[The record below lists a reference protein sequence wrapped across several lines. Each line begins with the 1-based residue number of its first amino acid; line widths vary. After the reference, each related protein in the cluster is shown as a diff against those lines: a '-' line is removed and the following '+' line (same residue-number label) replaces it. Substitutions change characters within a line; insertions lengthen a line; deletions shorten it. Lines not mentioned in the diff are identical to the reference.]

1 MKIEIKETSRLEA
14 AEAEVERLHALMQ
27 DATVEVHAAR
37 LEASGLVAGRTMV
50 EWKETSG
57 RLARG
62 VVVGLDRTWWP
73 IARTIKKDGTL
84 GEPRSIFRE
93 GRVLDETWEGETP

>member
-1 MKIEIKETSRLEA
+1 MNVRIEQTPRLVA

-27 DATVEVHAAR
+27 DATVEVLAAR
-37 LEASGLVAGRTMV
+37 VEASGLVVGRTMV
-50 EWKETSG
+50 EWKESSG
-57 RLARG
+57 RMARG

-73 IARTIKKDGTL
+73 IARPVKKDGTL

-93 GRVLDETWEGETP
+93 GRVLDEMWEGEAP

>member
-1 MKIEIKETSRLEA
+1 MNVRIEQTPRLVA
-14 AEAEVERLHALMQ
+14 AEAELQRLHELMQ
-27 DATVEVHAAR
+27 DATVELRAAR
-37 LEASGLVAGRTMV
+37 MEASGLIVGRTMV

-73 IARTIKKDGTL
+73 IARPVKKDGTL

-93 GRVLDETWEGETP
+93 GRILDETWEGEEP

>member
-1 MKIEIKETSRLEA
+1 MNVCIEKTPRLEA

-37 LEASGLVAGRTMV
+37 LEASGLVVGRTMV
-50 EWKETSG
+50 EWLESSG
-57 RLARG
+57 RTARG
-62 VVVGLDRTWWP
+62 VVVGLDRTWYP
-73 IARTIKKDGTL
+73 VARPIKKDGTL

-93 GRVLDETWEGETP
+93 GRVLDETWEGEEP

>member
-1 MKIEIKETSRLEA
+1 MIVRIEQTPRLEA

-37 LEASGLVAGRTMV
+37 LEASGLVVGRTMV
-50 EWKETSG
+50 EWEERSG
-57 RLARG
+57 RMARG

-73 IARTIKKDGTL
+73 IARPVKKDGSL
-84 GEPRSIFRE
+84 GEPRSIFRD
-93 GRVLDETWEGETP
+93 GRVLDETWKGEEP

>member
-14 AEAEVERLHALMQ
+14 AEAEVERLHVLMQ

-37 LEASGLVAGRTMV
+37 LEASGLVVGRTMV
-50 EWKETSG
+50 EWLESSG
-57 RLARG
+57 RTARG

-73 IARTIKKDGTL
+73 IARPVKKDGTL

-93 GRVLDETWEGETP
+93 GRVLDELWEGEAP